1 MRGAE
6 IPSWKVKFCTA
17 TSSTMW
23 NSRLL
28 VKKVKF
34 CTNSRSKQ
42 TSPAEQ
48 PWYLAEG
55 RQAFEDACTCIG
67 GPSTE
72 MCTPSHIYHGERI
85 IRTSLHPILLW
96 PQSDT
101 LHWLETH
108 ISHIRVPPWGKL
120 KKVAQIFGYW
130 RFHVFF
136 IDTCII
142 LNIFYPH
149 RYFYSVPYFQVFPI
163 SSYFRPTGF
172 LGISPAIQK
181 RQRDTW
187 NIFSCH
193 DGSFVI
199 NATDFFQ
206 RLCEHLLWCESIS

>member
-1 MRGAE
+1 MRRAE
-6 IPSWKVKFCTA
+6 IPSWKVKFCNFIDNVELA
-17 TSSTMW
+17 SP
-23 NSRLL
+23 R
-28 VKKVKF
+28 KKLN
-34 CTNSRSKQ
+34 CARTQEASKQ

-85 IRTSLHPILLW
+85 IRTSLDPILLW
-96 PQSDT
+96 PRSDT
-101 LHWLETH
+101 LHWVATH
-108 ISHIRVPPWGKL
+108 ISHIRVAPWGKL
-120 KKVAQIFGYW
+120 SHTFFLEIKKVTQIFDNW

-136 IDTCII
+136 RKTCISFDLLSALLFLFCSI
-142 LNIFYPH
+142 
-149 RYFYSVPYFQVFPI
+149 FPI

-172 LGISPAIQK
+172 LGISPAIQR

-206 RLCEHLLWCESIS
+206 WLCEHLW